1 MLEPLPPTVGSTVSP
16 PPADARAAAAV
27 ARARRWVH
35 LLEECFRLPGTR
47 LRFGLEAIVGL
58 VPGVGDLLGL
68 AGGLPILLEALRRRA
83 SWRVLLFMTVNLL
96 VDAVLGSVPVVGDAF
111 DLVWK
116 ANRKNL
122 TLLEDPAALRGVLRE
137 ARSKIAVLVLVAFVL
152 LVVLAVVLAGLLWAV
167 ERATTLR

>member
-1 MLEPLPPTVGSTVSP
+1 M
-16 PPADARAAAAV
+16 
-27 ARARRWVH
+27 H

-47 LRFGLEAIVGL
+47 LRFGVEAVVGL

-68 AGGLPILLEALRRRA
+68 LGGLPILLEALRRRS

-96 VDAVLGSVPVVGDAF
+96 LDAVLGSVPVVGDAF

-122 TLLEDPAALRGVLRE
+122 TLLEDPTALRAVLNE
-137 ARSKIAVLVLVAFVL
+137 ARSKVAILVMVAFVL
-152 LVVLAVVLAGLLWAV
+152 GVILALLLLSILFAI
-167 ERATTLR
+167 ERATAIG